1 MQEKPFY
8 VHVELHKEIVKN
20 AWIISHEGR
29 KILVI
34 EFQDTVTEDES
45 ITYVFALAKSLVS
58 EKTQKC
64 RNLLTME
71 LKWRDRTWR
80 RLAKAAERMIAVYAI
95 APAVW

>member
-45 ITYVFALAKSLVS
+45 ITYALWECPVCGA
-58 EKTQKC
+58 TDQHGHNYC
-64 RNLLTME
+64 
-71 LKWRDRTWR
+71 DQCGQ
-80 RLAKAAERMIAVYAI
+80 RLGWEDQI
-95 APAVW
+95 

>member
-34 EFQDTVTEDES
+34 EFQVLQRMK
-45 ITYVFALAKSLVS
+45 ALRMYSPWLKVWYQ
-58 EKTQKC
+58 KRTQK
-64 RNLLTME
+64 N
-71 LKWRDRTWR
+71 
-80 RLAKAAERMIAVYAI
+80 
-95 APAVW
+95 